1 MTCATATDGHTQ
13 ESRIAAEQA
22 RETEEAAR
30 REFEANMRHELR
42 QWRSGELKFVPDV
55 IDLDGDCVTTAIVA
69 GQPPK
74 AAPGSK
80 RPLEP
85 PPSAVSSLRQQE
97 RLVRVKQEKAEVE
110 EKADVS
116 RERNALEDQLTCVVC
131 LSARRE
137 VLFNCSHL
145 VCCTVCARDMV
156 RCPSTGCNTLVS
168 WRHPVNLAEHAQE
181 FGIGSGQA

>member
-1 MTCATATDGHTQ
+1 MMTTRTSDTQ
-13 ESRIAAEQA
+13 
-22 RETEEAAR
+22 T
-30 REFEANMRHELR
+30 
-42 QWRSGELKFVPDV
+42 PDV
-55 IDLDGDCVTTAIVA
+55 INLDGDCVTTAIVA

-85 PPSAVSSLRQQE
+85 SPSVLSSLRQQE

-110 EKADVS
+110 KEKADLS

-156 RCPSTGCNTLVS
+156 RCPSTGCNTLVL
-168 WRHPVNLAEHAQE
+168 WRHPVNFAEHAQE